1 LKFIK
6 NNPNNKRIRILLE
19 QNSTILRRWKR
30 NWFDLWADGRLV
42 FYNDQQRRDME
53 DDIHMR
59 VSCIN
64 IRNSAACQDLT
75 PPEGKSPD
83 ALLQIVCRDG
93 RVISLCADR
102 ADDALAWT
110 MALQDARINMVVAA
124 PQVGFTQEV
133 MESAPHP
140 YSEYAHPQVYAPGPY
155 GDYTALP
162 LNATQV
168 GYSAEGAPNT
178 VAYPHQYQGAAV
190 NHVVIQERQR
200 EDGGDVA
207 LGMLAG
213 AATGLALSLFSV
225 F

>member
-1 LKFIK
+1 MAVVKSGWLH
-6 NNPNNKRIRILLE
+6 R
-19 QNSTILRRWKR
+19 QSTILRRWKR

-102 ADDALAWT
+102 ADDLLVRLT
-110 MALQDARINMVVAA
+110 INMVVAA

-168 GYSAEGAPNT
+168 VYSAEGAPYT
-178 VAYPHQYQGAAV
+178 VAYPDQYQGEFLHV
-190 NHVVIQERQR
+190 NHVVIREQQR
-200 EDGGDVA
+200 EDAGDVA